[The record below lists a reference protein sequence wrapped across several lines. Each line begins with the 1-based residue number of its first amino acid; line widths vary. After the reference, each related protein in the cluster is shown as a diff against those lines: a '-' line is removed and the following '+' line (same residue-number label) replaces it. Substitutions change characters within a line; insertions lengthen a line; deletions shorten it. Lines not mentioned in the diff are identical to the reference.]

1 MNYFYDLF
9 LNFNEE
15 NVYFYEWDELDNI
28 EHFKRIPVFQVNNK
42 TLNEL
47 INNKVSVDTDFI
59 ITIKNKSK
67 NKEDIMGNFALFCDK
82 NNGIALE
89 FDDNGIEIARSFLLV
104 VDELNLLDIVYTIP
118 IYPLKYNLIEKLE
131 HKNALRK
138 EEKIKLLISTEIN
151 TLLRRENYEK
161 LNYLYIEWFNKKP
174 NNKEEMI
181 KDFSKALDK
190 EINISELKVYDL
202 IKLSYNNV

>member
-47 INNKVSVDTDFI
+47 INNKVSVEPDFI

-67 NKEDIMGNFALFCDK
+67 NKEDIIGNFALFCDK
-82 NNGIALE
+82 NNGIAIE

-118 IYPLKYNLIEKLE
+118 IYPLKYNLIESIE
-131 HKNALRK
+131 HKKNLRK

-181 KDFSKALDK
+181 KDFYKALDK
-190 EINISELKVYDL
+190 EINVSELKIYDL

>member
-15 NVYFYEWDELDNI
+15 NIYFYEWDEFDNI

-42 TLNEL
+42 TLNEF
-47 INNKVSVDTDFI
+47 INNKISVDLDFI
-59 ITIKNKSK
+59 MMIKNKSK
-67 NKEDIMGNFALFCDK
+67 DKEDIIGNFALFCDK
-82 NNGIALE
+82 NNGIAIE

-104 VDELNLLDIVYTIP
+104 IDELNLLDIVYTIELR
-118 IYPLKYNLIEKLE
+118 PLNYKLIKKVE
-131 HKNALRK
+131 HKKKLRK
-138 EEKIKLLISTEIN
+138 EEKIKLLIKTEIN
-151 TLLRRENYEK
+151 TLLKKENYEK

-174 NNKEEMI
+174 DNKEEMI
-181 KDFSKALDK
+181 REFYKALDK
-190 EINISELKVYDL
+190 EINGSELKVYDL